1 MATFRTHALSLEQD
15 IMMLSK
21 LHPMMHVLYSHI
33 GSKVIKLHDDLWI
46 GLVYTIM
53 GQQLSNKALAKI
65 ISKVPDELIASPQS
79 LKHAIEQQLHEAQ
92 QDKKDHVDNKVLKEQ
107 SNDLSTQM
115 HDSKPTQMVSRAL
128 PFSQAKLS
136 SMLELCERFIS
147 KELSEDSLRG
157 MSTDHRHAALIC
169 IKGIGP
175 WSLQMMDM
183 FIFNDKDVFA
193 SGDLGVI
200 QALYAIEGKERN
212 PKASKKELESFVA
225 PYAKHFSPYGTC
237 ATVYLWHFNTLPQ
250 QAQEKIQYEYRQLR
264 KR

>member
-1 MATFRTHALSLEQD
+1 
-15 IMMLSK
+15 MLSK
-21 LHPMMHVLYSHI
+21 KHPMMHVLYSHI
-33 GSKVIKLHDDLWI
+33 GNKVIKLHDDLWK
-46 GLVYTIM
+46 GLIYTIM

-65 ISKVPDELIASPQS
+65 ISKVSDELIASPQS
-79 LKHAIEQQLHEAQ
+79 LKHAIEQQLH
-92 QDKKDHVDNKVLKEQ
+92 KDHQDNKDHEGNKALKEQ
-107 SNDLSTQM
+107 ANDQSTQM
-115 HDSKPTQMVSRAL
+115 LASKPTQMVSRAL

-136 SMLELCERFIS
+136 SMLDLCERFIS

-157 MSTDHRHAALIC
+157 MTKDHRHAALIC

-175 WSLQMMDM
+175 WSLQMIDM
-183 FIFNDKDVFA
+183 FIFKDKDVFA

-212 PKASKKELESFVA
+212 TKARKKELESFVA
-225 PYAKHFSPYGTC
+225 PYAQHFSPYGTC

-250 QAQEKIQYEYRQLR
+250 QAKDKIQDEYRQLT

>member
-1 MATFRTHALSLEQD
+1 MATFKTHAFSLEQD
-15 IMMLSK
+15 MVILAK
-21 LHPMMHVLYSHI
+21 QHPMMHVLYSHI
-33 GSKVIKLHDDLWI
+33 GNKVIRLHDDLWK
-46 GLVYTIM
+46 GLIYTIM

-79 LKHAIEQQLHEAQ
+79 LKLAIEQQLHKDRH
-92 QDKKDHVDNKVLKEQ
+92 DKKDHEGNKALKEQ
-107 SNDLSTQM
+107 ANDLSSQM
-115 HDSKPTQMVSRAL
+115 LASKPTQNESRAL

-147 KELSEDSLRG
+147 KKLSEDSLRI
-157 MSTDHRHAALIC
+157 MSKELRHAALIC

-175 WSLQMMDM
+175 WSLQMMDL
-183 FIFNDKDVFA
+183 FIFNDQDVFA

-225 PYAKHFSPYGTC
+225 PYAQHFSPYGTC
-237 ATVYLWHFNTLPQ
+237 ATVYLWHFNTLSK
-250 QAQEKIQYEYRQLR
+250 QAQNKIQYEYRQLR
-264 KR
+264 NR

>member
-15 IMMLSK
+15 MMKLSRQ
-21 LHPMMHVLYSHI
+21 HPMMHVLYSHI
-33 GSKVIKLHDDLWI
+33 GSKVIKLHDDLWK
-46 GLVYTIM
+46 GLIYTIM

-65 ISKVPDELIASPQS
+65 ISKVSDELIASPQR
-79 LKHAIEQQLHEAQ
+79 LKQAIEQQLHKVQ
-92 QDKKDHVDNKVLKEQ
+92 QDKKDYEGNNSLKEQ
-107 SNDLSTQM
+107 PNYLNTQM
-115 HDSKPTQMVSRAL
+115 LASNQTQMVTRAL
-128 PFSQAKLS
+128 PFSHSKLS

-157 MSTDHRHAALIC
+157 MSKDHRHAALIR

-183 FIFNDKDVFA
+183 FIFNDQDVFA

-250 QAQEKIQYEYRQLR
+250 QAQEKIQDEYRQLR